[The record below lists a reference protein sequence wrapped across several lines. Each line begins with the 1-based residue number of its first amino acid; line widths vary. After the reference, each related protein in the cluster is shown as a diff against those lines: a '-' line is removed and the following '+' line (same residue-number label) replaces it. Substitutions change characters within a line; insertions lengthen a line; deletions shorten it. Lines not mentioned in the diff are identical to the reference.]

1 MRGLSGAITR
11 ELMLAELV
19 GVPIEVLAPGA
30 LCGVFVLLVFFGYLV
45 PRRTHQDAIDRGN
58 EWMTECRLRDQQI
71 VVKDEQ
77 LTEKDK
83 QLRYV
88 AEVGETAKAVLT
100 ALQLM
105 RREKGG
111 DS

>member
-1 MRGLSGAITR
+1 MIRAPR
-11 ELMLAELV
+11 LMLTELV
-19 GVPIEVLAPGA
+19 GIPLEVLAPGA
-30 LCGVFVLLVFFGYLV
+30 LCGLFVMLIFFGYLV

-58 EWMTECRLRDQQI
+58 EWMTECRLRDQQL

-83 QLRYV
+83 QLRYM

-100 ALQLM
+100 ALQAM
-105 RREKGG
+105 RRERSG
-111 DS
+111 DE

>member
-1 MRGLSGAITR
+1 MT
-11 ELMLAELV
+11 ELV
-19 GVPIEVLAPGA
+19 GIPIEVLAPGA
-30 LCGVFVLLVFFGYLV
+30 LCGLFVALVFFGYLV

-77 LTEKDK
+77 LAEKDR
-83 QLRYV
+83 QLGYM

-100 ALQLM
+100 ALQQL
-105 RREKGG
+105 RRQRGV
-111 DS
+111 DQ